1 MGADKKEHVKNLI
14 ASLRTLETQ
23 MEPYKEQ
30 KRELRKTYVENG
42 WLTRD
47 DVSSAIKAYRM
58 IEKGQSF
65 ESLEEMFALLQNLLG
80 VGTYD

>member
-14 ASLRTLETQ
+14 ASLRTLEEQ

-30 KRELRKTYVENG
+30 KRDLRKSYVENG
-42 WLTRD
+42 WLSRD

-58 IEKGQSF
+58 IQKGQSF
-65 ESLEEMFALLQNLLG
+65 QSLEEMFELLSNLMGINQN
-80 VGTYD
+80 D

>member
-14 ASLRTLETQ
+14 ASLRTLEAQ

-30 KRELRKTYVENG
+30 KRELRKSYVENG
-42 WLTRD
+42 WLSRD

-58 IEKGQSF
+58 IEKGQNF
-65 ESLEEMFALLQNLLG
+65 ESLEEMFELLSNLLG
-80 VGTYD
+80 VNQND